1 MVSGS
6 CIDGHEDLAR
16 QCVWLLLEPEAEGSP
31 PQKLLGW
38 MEPGRSTC
46 GATPTCL
53 PRARSPARLIT
64 RDRLRGG
71 LGEVGWLIPVCFF
84 VGRRRRS
91 YHGQVG
97 PQVTMYARPGE
108 AFAYVDGARTKQ
120 VVLVYPLSITSF
132 WVSSLL
138 IIIIAER
145 PARTTSKYSLSA
157 SRARPPGAA
166 RVAAALL
173 SENDDTAGNDEPGS
187 PSLEERCTASSRT
200 EAETGT

>member
-6 CIDGHEDLAR
+6 SIDGHEDLAR

-64 RDRLRGG
+64 HDRLRGG

-120 VVLVYPLSITSF
+120 VLVYPLSITCF

>member
-120 VVLVYPLSITSF
+120 VLVYPLSITSF